1 MARTVDLIHHEAMK
15 GQWKGCFRYRVGDY
29 RVIYQLERDERLIIV
44 VAVGHRRDVY
54 DE

>member
-1 MARTVDLIHHEAMK
+1 VRNIELIHHEAMK
-15 GQWKGCFRYRVGDY
+15 GQWAGCYRYRLGDY
-29 RVIYQLERDERLIIV
+29 RVIYQLERDEHLIVI